1 MWIKGQHVDL
11 KKIEKQ
17 IERKLPDFKRNN
29 RYFHVQM
36 DAYKENRAYANM
48 YVIRFF
54 ELSRILESI
63 ENLDY
68 SVDKLTEKNIE
79 VLEE

>member
-17 IERKLPDFKRNN
+17 IERKLPDFKRNK

-48 YVIRFF
+48 
-54 ELSRILESI
+54 
-63 ENLDY
+63 
-68 SVDKLTEKNIE
+68 
-79 VLEE
+79 